1 MKMEW
6 VFGSLEVNSE
16 INLNFK
22 FSEISGFFESWTQSG
37 HMIAPFWSRNLS
49 DTTHE
54 RSHTKCQHIWA
65 VNIAFTTFT
74 RGGAESSLVKG
85 GSRTLQYYGLVST

>member
-1 MKMEW
+1 MAI
-6 VFGSLEVNSE
+6 GYSE

-22 FSEISGFFESWTQSG
+22 FSEISGFWDLG
-37 HMIAPFWSRNLS
+37 LMIAPFWSRNLS

-85 GSRTLQYYGLVST
+85 GSRTHGIMGSPEPN